1 MIATLVGV
9 CGGDA
14 IQWCEATA
22 EIETSLATKENRKR
36 THQPAR
42 RIGNFE

>member
-9 CGGDA
+9 VVGMPLK
-14 IQWCEATA
+14 ATA
-22 EIETSLATKENRKR
+22 EIEASLATKENRKR